1 MARHEVHAGK
11 GLAGLKA
18 EFLRHEYTWSK
29 QSIGGTIGL
38 GVTSSTTPKEKV
50 QLREMEKMASMAEA
64 DSDTGLDV
72 ELLMYSLEA
81 GFVKLVVKPVPAGED
96 QRQNKKVYLYQCE
109 DKTITDPSVYCIP
122 QGSWEHSEQVYLP
135 PVTLSE
141 EWDSC
146 RNILEKYHFLSRLPE
161 LFRAVFWCVF
171 RGDNNLAFLV
181 PWKRE
186 EYASKS
192 REIMYAIH
200 CLLPAD
206 LRKNAGY
213 ASCGCGMNRCSSFY
227 FTADAGEAGYFNLST
242 SEYSGSDR
250 LLDGLD
256 EFFYQTL
263 AKIFC
268 ERESLYY
275 QFMEMVQ
282 ALCQDR
288 AINKNM
294 LREVQWLFLRFCL
307 QNMIDIPSHNQ
318 VMELFPQLF
327 YRGGDSGTLSEI
339 TDNLLQYYHVE
350 NWESDDY
357 ERYLDILVHGLTRKG
372 ENRTIREM
380 DWSLARL
387 NQKHPKIVS
396 DYLESLKDARKI
408 TYTKLMTA
416 AVHEEDSFS
425 AACNREHLQDLND
438 LETYIVGMDPASMTE
453 DAKETWMLR
462 SIEILNEDVFAVE
475 NFETVTRIAEFIR
488 WKKPWMEVSEG
499 FLKQLKDRCND
510 LTDVQLDA
518 ACRIEDIYE
527 RLTGTVEETELKR
540 EKRRRE
546 EEAEE
551 ALIPTGEPTVSEA
564 DESEEKEVRRLLPEG
579 DLMLPEQMT
588 KNENELYRTLEED
601 DSREKFLSFLVRGI
615 PYAFLTACIIYLL
628 RYALLIG
635 HWKISIGVGGMWLI
649 LMLNYASER
658 IERKKKDGYR
668 LWQALGLCLIEGYII
683 KTIAWMF
690 LPQKFRVYFFLVLG
704 LITVALQVVH
714 VLLLLKKR
722 EEEEL

>member
-1 MARHEVHAGK
+1 MAHHEVYAGK
-11 GLAGLKA
+11 RLAGLKA

-38 GVTSSTTPKEKV
+38 GVTSSSTPKEKV

-96 QRQNKKVYLYQCE
+96 QRKNKKVYLYQCE
-109 DKTITDPSVYCIP
+109 DKTITDPSIYCIP
-122 QGSWEHSEQVYLP
+122 HGSWEHSDQVLLP
-135 PVTLSE
+135 PVMLSE

-146 RNILEKYHFLSRLPE
+146 RNILERYHFLARLPE

-171 RGDNNLAFLV
+171 RGENNLAFVV
-181 PWKRE
+181 PWRRE
-186 EYASKS
+186 DYASRS

-200 CLLPAD
+200 CLLPED

-213 ASCGCGMNRCSSFY
+213 ASYGCGMNRCSSFY
-227 FTADAGEAGYFNLST
+227 FTGETTEEDYFDFET
-242 SEYSGSDR
+242 MEYSGSNR
-250 LLDGLD
+250 LEDGLD

-263 AKIFC
+263 ASIYC
-268 ERESLYY
+268 EREGLYY

-282 ALCQDR
+282 SLCQGL

-294 LREVQWLFLRFCL
+294 LREIQWLFLQFCL
-307 QNMIDIPSHNQ
+307 QNMIDIPSHGQ

-339 TDNLLQYYHVE
+339 TDNLMQYYHVE
-350 NWESDDY
+350 HWEAEDY
-357 ERYLDILVHGLTRKG
+357 ERYLDILVHGITKKG

-380 DWSLARL
+380 DWALARL

-396 DYLESLKDARKI
+396 DYLESLKDTRKI
-408 TYTKLMTA
+408 TYTKLMTGNL
-416 AVHEEDSFS
+416 HEEESIS
-425 AACNREHLQDLND
+425 AACNREQLEDLKG
-438 LETYIVGMDPASMTE
+438 LEAYIREMDPASMSE

-462 SIEILNEDVFAVE
+462 GIEILNENVFAVE
-475 NFETVTRIAEFIR
+475 NFERVTRIAEFIH

-499 FLKQLKDRCND
+499 FLKQLKDRCSD
-510 LTDVQLDA
+510 LSDSQLAA
-518 ACRIEDIYE
+518 ACQIEDIYE
-527 RLTGTVEETELKR
+527 KMTGTVEETELKEER
-540 EKRRRE
+540 RRRE
-546 EEAEE
+546 ESTEPDIPEEDPTAAEAVMIKEE
-551 ALIPTGEPTVSEA
+551 DIQRG
-564 DESEEKEVRRLLPEG
+564 EG
-579 DLMLPEQMT
+579 DLMLPERMT
-588 KNENELYRTLEED
+588 QTENELYRTIEED
-601 DSREKFLSFLVRGI
+601 DNKEKFLSFLVRGI

-658 IERKKKDGYR
+658 IERRKKDGYR
-668 LWQALGLCLIEGYII
+668 LWQAMGLCLIEGYII
-683 KTIAWMF
+683 KTIAWMI
-690 LPQKFRVYFFLVLG
+690 LPQKIRVYFFLILG
-704 LITVALQVVH
+704 LITVAIQVIH

-722 EEEEL
+722 EEEGL

>member
-1 MARHEVHAGK
+1 MACYEVYAGK
-11 GLAGLKA
+11 RLAGLKA

-38 GVTSSTTPKEKV
+38 GVISSTTPKEKV

-64 DSDTGLDV
+64 DSDTGIDV
-72 ELLMYSLEA
+72 ELLMYSMEA

-96 QRQNKKVYLYQCE
+96 QRTNKKVYLYQCK
-109 DKTITDPSVYCIP
+109 DKSITDPSVYCIP
-122 QGSWEHSEQVYLP
+122 HGSWEHSEQNYLP
-135 PVTLSE
+135 PVVLSE
-141 EWDSC
+141 EWNSC
-146 RNILEKYHFLSRLPE
+146 RNILEKYHFPGRLPE

-171 RGDNNLAFLV
+171 RGVNNLAFVV
-181 PWKRE
+181 PWLRE
-186 EYASKS
+186 DYNADS

-200 CLLPAD
+200 CLLPEV

-213 ASCGCGMNRCSSFY
+213 ASYGCGMNRCSSFY
-227 FTADAGEAGYFNLST
+227 FTGEIPEEDYFDIST
-242 SEYSGSDR
+242 MEYSGGNS
-250 LLDGLD
+250 LTDGLD
-256 EFFYQTL
+256 EFFYRTL
-263 AKIFC
+263 ADIYC
-268 ERESLYY
+268 DREGLYY

-282 ALCQDR
+282 TLCADR

-294 LREVQWLFLRFCL
+294 LREVQWLFLQFCL
-307 QNMIDIPSHNQ
+307 QNMIDIPAHDQ

-327 YRGGDSGTLSEI
+327 YRAGDSDMLHEI
-339 TDNLLQYYHVE
+339 TDNLMQYYHVE
-350 NWESDDY
+350 GWEWEDY
-357 ERYLDILVHGLTRKG
+357 EKYLDILLHGITKKG
-372 ENRTIREM
+372 EERSIREM
-380 DWSLARL
+380 DWSLVRL
-387 NQKHPKIVS
+387 NKKYPQKVS
-396 DYLESLKDARKI
+396 DYLESLKASRKV
-408 TYTKLMTA
+408 TYTKLMTGA
-416 AVHEEDSFS
+416 ILEEESIS
-425 AACNREHLQDLND
+425 AAYNRNQMEDLEG
-438 LETYIVGMDPASMTE
+438 LETYICDMEPSAISE

-462 SIEILNEDVFAVE
+462 SIEILNEDVFAVH
-475 NFETVTRIAEFIR
+475 NFETVTHIAEFIR

-499 FLKQLKDRCND
+499 LLKQLKDRCGD
-510 LTDVQLDA
+510 LTDDQLEA

-527 RLTGTVEETELKR
+527 KLTGTVEETELKE

-546 EEAEE
+546 EEFTETE
-551 ALIPTGEPTVSEA
+551 ITEKVPIVPGTDKSGE
-564 DESEEKEVRRLLPEG
+564 KNIQGPEG
-579 DLMLPEQMT
+579 DFMLPEKMT
-588 KNENELYRTLEED
+588 ETENKLYRTIEED
-601 DSREKFLSFLVRGI
+601 DNREKFLSFLVRGI

-683 KTIAWMF
+683 KTIAWMI
-690 LPQKFRVYFFLVLG
+690 LPQKIRVYFFLVLG
-704 LITVALQVVH
+704 LITVAIQIIH

>member
-1 MARHEVHAGK
+1 MAHHEVYAGK

-38 GVTSSTTPKEKV
+38 GVSSSSTPKEKV

-96 QRQNKKVYLYQCE
+96 QRKNKKVYLYQCK

-122 QGSWEHSEQVYLP
+122 QGSWDHSEQVYLS
-135 PVTLSE
+135 PVMLSE

-146 RNILEKYHFLSRLPE
+146 RNILEKYHFLPRLPE

-171 RGDNNLAFLV
+171 RGENNLAFLV

-186 EYASKS
+186 DYASNS

-213 ASCGCGMNRCSSFY
+213 ASFGCGMNRCSSFY
-227 FTADAGEAGYFNLST
+227 FTGDAGETDYFDLSAL
-242 SEYSGSDR
+242 EYSGSNR

-263 AKIFC
+263 ADLFR
-268 ERESLYY
+268 ERENLYY

-294 LREVQWLFLRFCL
+294 LREVQWLFLQFCL

-339 TDNLLQYYHVE
+339 TDNLMQYYHVE
-350 NWESDDY
+350 SWDTDDY
-357 ERYLDILVHGLTRKG
+357 ERYLDILVHGLTKKG

-380 DWSLARL
+380 DWSLTRL

-396 DYLESLKDARKI
+396 DYLESLKDTRRI
-408 TYTKLMTA
+408 TYTKLMTG
-416 AVHEEDSFS
+416 AVHEEESIS
-425 AACNREHLQDLND
+425 AAYNDEHLKDLND
-438 LETYIVGMDPASMTE
+438 LETYIMGMDPASIEE

-462 SIEILNEDVFAVE
+462 GIEILNEDVFAVE
-475 NFETVTRIAEFIR
+475 NFETVTRIAEFIH

-499 FLKQLKDRCND
+499 FLKQLKDRCTD
-510 LTDVQLDA
+510 LTDSQLEA

-527 RLTGTVEETELKR
+527 NMTGTVEETKLKE

-546 EEAEE
+546 EKPEE
-551 ALIPTGEPTVSEA
+551 TEVPEDDKT
-564 DESEEKEVRRLLPEG
+564 EEKEIRGLIREG
-579 DLMLPEQMT
+579 DLMLPEET
-588 KNENELYRTLEED
+588 SKTGNELYRTLEED

-649 LMLNYASER
+649 LMLNYVSER
-658 IERKKKDGYR
+658 IERRKKDGYR

-683 KTIAWMF
+683 KTIAWMI
-690 LPQKFRVYFFLVLG
+690 LPKKFRLYFFLILG
-704 LITVALQVVH
+704 LITVAVQVIH

-722 EEEEL
+722 EEEGL

>member
-1 MARHEVHAGK
+1 M
-11 GLAGLKA
+11 KA

-38 GVTSSTTPKEKV
+38 GVTSSSTPKEKV

-64 DSDTGLDV
+64 DSETGMDV
-72 ELLMYSLEA
+72 ELLMHSLEA
-81 GFVKLVVKPVPAGED
+81 GFVKLVVMPVPAGED
-96 QRQNKKVYLYQCE
+96 QRKNKKVYLYQCE

-122 QGSWEHSEQVYLP
+122 QGSWEHSEESYLP
-135 PVTLSE
+135 PVMLEE
-141 EWDSC
+141 EWDPC
-146 RNILEKYHFLSRLPE
+146 RSILEKYHFPDRLPE

-171 RGDNNLAFLV
+171 RGENNLAFVV

-186 EYASKS
+186 EYAARS

-213 ASCGCGMNRCSSFY
+213 ASYGCGMNRCSSFY
-227 FTADAGEAGYFNLST
+227 FTGETIQEDHFDLSSMEYF
-242 SEYSGSDR
+242 GSNR
-250 LLDGLD
+250 LEDGLD

-263 AKIFC
+263 AAIYC
-268 ERESLYY
+268 EREGLYY

-282 ALCQDR
+282 SLCQGR

-294 LREVQWLFLRFCL
+294 LREVQWLFLQFCL
-307 QNMIDIPSHNQ
+307 QNMIDIPAHGQ

-327 YRGGDSGTLSEI
+327 YRGGDSGMLSEI
-339 TDNLLQYYHVE
+339 TDNLLQYYHLE
-350 NWESDDY
+350 PWEGEDY
-357 ERYLDILVHGLTRKG
+357 ERYLDILVHGITKKG

-380 DWSLARL
+380 DWALARL
-387 NQKHPKIVS
+387 NQKYPRMVS
-396 DYLESLKDARKI
+396 DYLESLKDSRKI
-408 TYTKLMTA
+408 TYTKLMTGN
-416 AVHEEDSFS
+416 VHEAGSIS
-425 AACNREHLQDLND
+425 GTYNREHLEDLKD
-438 LETYIVGMDPASMTE
+438 LETYIEGMDPASMAD
-453 DAKETWMLR
+453 DAKESWMLR
-462 SIEILNEDVFAVE
+462 GIEILNENVFDVE
-475 NFETVTRIAEFIR
+475 NFERVTRIAGYVH

-499 FLKQLKDRCND
+499 FLKQLKDRCGD
-510 LTDVQLDA
+510 LSDSQLEA
-518 ACRIEDIYE
+518 ACQIEDIYE
-527 RLTGTVEETELKR
+527 KMTGTVEETELKE

-546 EEAEE
+546 EEAKEPEVPDEEPAEPEAVRIEEE
-551 ALIPTGEPTVSEA
+551 AVQGE
-564 DESEEKEVRRLLPEG
+564 G
-579 DLMLPEQMT
+579 NLMLPEKMT
-588 KNENELYRTLEED
+588 QTENELYRTIEED
-601 DSREKFLSFLVRGI
+601 DNREKFLSFLVRGI

-658 IERKKKDGYR
+658 IERRKKDGYR
-668 LWQALGLCLIEGYII
+668 LWQAMGLCLIEGYII
-683 KTIAWMF
+683 KTIAWMI
-690 LPQKFRVYFFLVLG
+690 LPQKIRVYFFLILG
-704 LITVALQVVH
+704 LITVAIQVVH